1 LVFEPLIA
9 IALATDVE
17 PTAEFGVKPGVMV
30 MAQDEPGASD
40 ALHVVLLLVPVGRAG
55 VDVMFMDEAVSVPVL
70 VRINMRG
77 FPLAARASEVV
88 LIDNVVV
95 AGGLSTQL
103 MTMVVIFAVTLVP
116 K

>member
-1 LVFEPLIA
+1 
-9 IALATDVE
+9 
-17 PTAEFGVKPGVMV
+17 M
-30 MAQDEPGASD
+30 
-40 ALHVVLLLVPVGRAG
+40 VLLLVPVGRAG